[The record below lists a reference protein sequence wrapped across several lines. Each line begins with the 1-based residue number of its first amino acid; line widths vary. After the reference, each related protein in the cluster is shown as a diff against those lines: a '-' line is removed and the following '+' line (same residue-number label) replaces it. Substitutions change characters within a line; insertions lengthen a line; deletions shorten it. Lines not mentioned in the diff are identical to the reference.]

1 MVGCSSHYLSR
12 EDRLATQTGT
22 QAIDRA
28 AELLVRLVES
38 EDGYRPGEL
47 ATAAGLPKST
57 ASRLLRALER
67 HQLVQRDLDGGSLR
81 PGPVLVQYARR
92 YAAVPDLVSL
102 AQPALDRLARLSS
115 ETVNLAVPTAAGVEQ
130 VAQVDSRYL
139 LGVQNWVGLR
149 VAYHASAVGKV
160 FLAYGTV
167 PIPPGPF
174 ERLGPRTVTSPA
186 ALRTQLAQVRARG
199 YALTVEELE
208 PGLLAV
214 AAPVR
219 DAAGA
224 VVAAISVTGPALRL
238 SPADLERLG
247 GPLVEEADAV
257 SARLGLKTD
266 ARTAPGGDA

>member
-1 MVGCSSHYLSR
+1 MT
-12 EDRLATQTGT
+12 AQTGT

-67 HQLVQRDLDGGSLR
+67 HQLVQRDLEGGSLR

-160 FLAYGTV
+160 FLAFGTV
-167 PIPPGPF
+167 PVPPGPL
-174 ERLGPRTVTSPA
+174 ERLAPRTVIAPA
-186 ALRTQLAQVRARG
+186 ALRTQLAEVRRRG
-199 YALTVEELE
+199 YATAVEELE

-219 DAAGA
+219 DAGGA
-224 VVAAISVTGPALRL
+224 VVAAIAVTGPSLRL
-238 SPADLERLG
+238 SAEDLERLG

-257 SARLGLKTD
+257 SAHLGQRTD
-266 ARTAPGGDA
+266 VNDRPGGAA

>member
-1 MVGCSSHYLSR
+1 M
-12 EDRLATQTGT
+12 ATQTGT

-38 EDGYRPGEL
+38 DDGFRPGEL
-47 ATAAGLPKST
+47 ATATGLPKST

-67 HQLVQRDLDGGSLR
+67 HRLVQRDLDGGSLR

-92 YAAVPDLVSL
+92 YAAVPDLVTL
-102 AQPALDRLARLSS
+102 TQPALDRLAQRSG

-139 LGVQNWVGLR
+139 IGVQNWVGLR
-149 VAYHASAVGKV
+149 VPYHASALGKV
-160 FLAYGTV
+160 FLAFRTV
-167 PIPPGPF
+167 PFPSTPLQ
-174 ERLGPRTVTSPA
+174 RLTPRTITARV
-186 ALRTQLAQVRARG
+186 ALEAELEEVRRRG
-199 YALTVEELE
+199 FATTVEELE

-238 SPADLERLG
+238 SVADLGRLG
-247 GPLVEEADAV
+247 GSLVVEADAV
-257 SARLGLKTD
+257 SARLGLKAPD
-266 ARTAPGGDA
+266 ATTGPGGAA

>member
-1 MVGCSSHYLSR
+1 M
-12 EDRLATQTGT
+12 AAPTGT

-38 EDGYRPGEL
+38 EDGCRPGEL
-47 ATAAGLPKST
+47 ATATGLPKST

-67 HQLVQRDLDGGSLR
+67 HQLVQRDADGGPLR

-102 AQPALDRLARLSS
+102 AQPALDRLARLSG
-115 ETVNLAVPTAAGVEQ
+115 ETVNLAVPTATGVEQ

-149 VAYHASAVGKV
+149 VPYHASSVGKV
-160 FLAYGTV
+160 FLAFGTV
-167 PIPPGPF
+167 ALPTG
-174 ERLGPRTVTSPA
+174 RLEGLTPQTVTSPA
-186 ALRTQLAQVRARG
+186 VLRAQLAEVRRRG
-199 YALTVEELE
+199 YATTVEELE

-214 AAPVR
+214 GAPVR
-219 DAAGA
+219 DAGGA
-224 VVAAISVTGPALRL
+224 VVAAISVSGPALRL
-238 SPADLERLG
+238 SVADLERLG

-257 SARLGLKTD
+257 SARLGPKAD
-266 ARTAPGGDA
+266 QKDGPGGAR